1 MYFNRQSL
9 RIAEKGHRLVRVR
22 VQADRLAGNS
32 LAFQL
37 PDHIVHRGDEER
49 QMPQTIC
56 LWIRHTRWSVLHD
69 EQFQLCGFVNRQ
81 IDLPVVPFRPIVGSN
96 GLEAELVD
104 VEVKRRIL
112 IGTDNGDVM
121 DPPRLITS

>member
-1 MYFNRQSL
+1 MYFNRQSV
-9 RIAEKGHRLVRVR
+9 RIPEKRHRLPRVGIKS
-22 VQADRLAGNS
+22 DRFAENS

-81 IDLPVVPFRPIVGSN
+81 IDLPVVPFRPIVGSDDS
-96 GLEAELVD
+96 ETELVD

>member
-1 MYFNRQSL
+1 MYFNRQSI
-9 RIAEKGHRLVRVR
+9 RILEERHRLPRKGI
-22 VQADRLAGNS
+22 QADRFTGNS
-32 LAFQL
+32 LAFQFL
-37 PDHIVHRGDEER
+37 DCVRHRGDGER
-49 QMPQTIC
+49 QMPQAIC
-56 LWIRHTRWSVLHD
+56 LWTRHTRWSVLHD
-69 EQFQLCGFVNRQ
+69 EQFQLCGVVNRQ
-81 IDLPVVPFRPIVGSN
+81 INLPVVPFRPIVGSN

>member
-1 MYFNRQSL
+1 MYFNRQSI
-9 RIAEKGHRLVRVR
+9 RILEERHRLPRKGI
-22 VQADRLAGNS
+22 QTDRLAGNS

-37 PDHIVHRGDEER
+37 PDHIVHRRYCKR
-49 QMPQTIC
+49 QMPQAIC
-56 LWIRHTRWSVLHD
+56 FWTRHTRWSVLHD